1 MPAHT
6 RPRRRLVPLL
16 DMRLVGAVCAVA
28 LASCAEAP
36 DSAFDVASYER
47 EIAAWHADREARL
60 KGPEG
65 WLNLAGLHWLEPG
78 RNTFGSAAD
87 NDIVIP
93 QSRAA
98 ARIGEFVVESGAV
111 RFTAAPGAD
120 VRADGTA
127 VDSLALSDDDPGP
140 AAVLTH
146 ADLAFFVIDREGRLG
161 IRLRDYRHPVLASFP
176 GIESY
181 PAAPRWR
188 LDAQFRPYAEPR
200 QISVATV
207 VEGLGWE
214 PIAPGVL
221 EFEVDGETHSL
232 EVLDSGDGL
241 FVMFADGTTGTTT
254 YPAGRYLYAE
264 PPGADGTTV
273 LDFNKAYNPPCAF
286 NEFATCPLP
295 PRHNFLSVAI
305 AAGEKYSDA
314 LHAPGS

>member
-1 MPAHT
+1 M
-6 RPRRRLVPLL
+6 LCL
-16 DMRLVGAVCAVA
+16 AV
-28 LASCAEAP
+28 LAGCAEAP
-36 DSAFDVASYER
+36 EATLDVATYER
-47 EIAAWHADREARL
+47 EIADWHLQREARL

-65 WLNLAGLHWLEPG
+65 WLNLAGLFWLEAG
-78 RNTFGSAAD
+78 RNTLGSDPD

-93 QSRAA
+93 QARAA
-98 ARIGEFVVESGAV
+98 MHIGELVVEAGAV

-120 VRADGTA
+120 VNSDGNAIDT
-127 VDSLALSDDDPGP
+127 LTLIDDDPGP
-140 AAVLTH
+140 ATVLTH

-161 IRLRDYRHPVLASFP
+161 IRLRDYRHPILTTFS

-181 PAAPRWR
+181 PATPRWR

-221 EFEVDGETHSL
+221 EFEVDGEIHDL
-232 EVLDSGDGL
+232 EVLDSGEGF
-241 FVMFADGTTGTTT
+241 FVMFADATTGATT

-264 PPGADGTTV
+264 PPGTDGTTV

-305 AAGEKYSDA
+305 EAGEKYSDA
-314 LHAPGS
+314 LHAPSR